1 MLLKLTLGGEI
12 RMGRDEGK
20 GEHRKTRGRFSR
32 SQTCFYRS
40 ESVVAV
46 DEGHS
51 REEPRLFCIGHT
63 GRGVL
68 TVRFVYR
75 SRESIRIIG
84 AGYWRKGKKLYEKA
98 NRQIYER

>member
-1 MLLKLTLGGEI
+1 MLLKLTLAGEI

-98 NRQIYER
+98 NR